1 LNSPIPSTLEAVL
14 ETGPVRTLFQPV
26 FDLSMGPSAVHFL
39 ECLTRG
45 PGGTNLEPAPIL
57 FEYARRKCLEHRLDR
72 LCVKTALAS
81 APALPGSVGLSMN
94 VHGSTLER
102 DPDFAAFIVSE
113 STDRGFAPCRLI
125 IEIVEHAPAWDGPR
139 FRRALDSLSAAGVRI
154 ALDDI
159 GLGQSNYRMI
169 LETRP
174 HYFKLDRFL
183 VEGCSRDSDRRAV
196 LESIVRL
203 AAAFDS
209 RVVAEGPGSL
219 EDIETVRQIGVD
231 LIQGFLLSR
240 PLEALGAS
248 RLMEGR

>member
-1 LNSPIPSTLEAVL
+1 
-14 ETGPVRTLFQPV
+14 
-26 FDLSMGPSAVHFL
+26 
-39 ECLTRG
+39 
-45 PGGTNLEPAPIL
+45 
-57 FEYARRKCLEHRLDR
+57 
-72 LCVKTALAS
+72 
-81 APALPGSVGLSMN
+81 
-94 VHGSTLER
+94 
-102 DPDFAAFIVSE
+102 
-113 STDRGFAPCRLI
+113 
-125 IEIVEHAPAWDGPR
+125 
-139 FRRALDSLSAAGVRI
+139 VRI